1 MIEQTFRIAE
11 GSIYE
16 IAVVDT
22 QKHVVI
28 KNEHA
33 SVAVCVDDLSEL
45 IKTLEHI
52 SKKNEPTREEN
63 IERFR
68 QSIKEREARTDLTQ
82 LENLSLKS
90 DKIWLHFYET
100 EE

>member
-1 MIEQTFRIAE
+1 MIEQTYRIAE

-33 SVAVCVDDLSEL
+33 SVAVCIDDLSEL
-45 IKTLEHI
+45 VKILDRI
-52 SKKNEPTREEN
+52 SRGEN
-63 IERFR
+63 ALPN
-68 QSIKEREARTDLTQ
+68 S
-82 LENLSLKS
+82 
-90 DKIWLHFYET
+90 
-100 EE
+100 